1 MTTTAP
7 VPQQR
12 RPRPAR
18 TSDLLAE
25 FAAGITGPRVTLNEI
40 VTGLGDRGLGV
51 LIAIFAIPNLVPA
64 IVPFG
69 NAVFGIP
76 IIVFAFQL
84 MLGLRRLYLPKRL
97 GNISM
102 ETQTFR
108 AAAIRISRA
117 LAWFERLLKPRL
129 PVFSGLVADRIIG
142 AICIVFAVLTSQPI
156 PFSHNLPALGLTL
169 IGLGIIES
177 DGLAILIGLIVGF
190 LGLLALV
197 LLIAGLAHGISSLA
211 HWL

>member
-1 MTTTAP
+1 MLF
-7 VPQQR
+7 R
-12 RPRPAR
+12 
-18 TSDLLAE
+18 S
-25 FAAGITGPRVTLNEI
+25 
-40 VTGLGDRGLGV
+40 
-51 LIAIFAIPNLVPA
+51 FAIPNLVPA

>member
-117 LAWFERLLKPRL
+117 LDRKSTRLNS
-129 PVFSGLVADRIIG
+129 V
-142 AICIVFAVLTSQPI
+142 T
-156 PFSHNLPALGLTL
+156 
-169 IGLGIIES
+169 
-177 DGLAILIGLIVGF
+177 
-190 LGLLALV
+190 
-197 LLIAGLAHGISSLA
+197 
-211 HWL
+211 

>member
-1 MTTTAP
+1 M
-7 VPQQR
+7 
-12 RPRPAR
+12 
-18 TSDLLAE
+18 
-25 FAAGITGPRVTLNEI
+25 
-40 VTGLGDRGLGV
+40 
-51 LIAIFAIPNLVPA
+51 
-64 IVPFG
+64 
-69 NAVFGIP
+69 
-76 IIVFAFQL
+76 
-84 MLGLRRLYLPKRL
+84 
-97 GNISM
+97 
-102 ETQTFR
+102 
-108 AAAIRISRA
+108 
-117 LAWFERLLKPRL
+117 LKPRL